1 MARHCLNVRRL
12 ADDQKGM
19 AVVVALL
26 ILVMLS
32 LLGITLMSLSM
43 TESQIGANESD
54 LKKAFFAAEAGIQE
68 AMYRMRLDPTAALPD
83 GSDEGDTAC
92 STTADPVV
100 IGEQGTPDTTW
111 PNPTSGNFWKYN
123 PFTTP
128 TPCSWAYSGSSA
140 AGYGNYFGGIAA
152 NLDSA
157 GRTFKF
163 CAAGDTSAYCTSANY
178 AHKIGNPLAKDSTTN
193 ANLTN
198 TASDPRSYTVTV
210 APVVGYVGG
219 CWQYVMPFV
228 DGAGNPVPLPGSSCV
243 ALPSPFNPFYKVT
256 SIGTAKSSQKTLV
269 TIIQRPNIKGP
280 KGALEANTNIN
291 VQSASA
297 IIDGRNYD
305 CNGNNPTADGN
316 LPAATSPTGTAGISI
331 NNPDNLQCDA
341 GTGTTCGGTSGTF
354 PDTIG
359 ALLVLGTNPPAPTQN
374 QINLINA
381 LNAYLESIKI
391 DPVAHPE
398 LLPSSAFHG
407 ILYVDGN
414 YAKPPDG
421 STGILIVHHRDASN
435 HDIATLGNF
444 NEGRFKGLII
454 ADKINKINGSAE
466 IIGGIFGF
474 GNAADGIAVD
484 DVTGTPNIKYSSCAI
499 DTFAPPTLFP
509 YQVVLGTWHEQ

>member
-1 MARHCLNVRRL
+1 MARHCLNVRRFV
-12 ADDQKGM
+12 DDRKGM

-210 APVVGYVGG
+210 APVVGFVGG
-219 CWQYVMPFV
+219 CWQYVDQF
-228 DGAGNPVPLPGSSCV
+228 GNPLDGSSCSPPS
-243 ALPSPFNPFYKVT
+243 LPSPFNPLFKVT

-269 TIIQRPNIKGP
+269 TMIQRSNVTPQIDGT
-280 KGALEANTNIN
+280 LTANTKVNI
-291 VQSASA
+291 QSATA
-297 IIDGRNYD
+297 IVDGRNYD
-305 CNGNNPTADGN
+305 CNGNNPSSDN
-316 LPAATSPTGTAGISI
+316 NFPAATVPTGSQITV
-331 NNPDNLQCDA
+331 NKPQNLQCDS
-341 GTGTTCGGTSGTF
+341 GTGTTACGGTTHPF

-359 ALLVLGTNPPAPTQN
+359 ALLLPATAPQSK
-374 QINLINA
+374 IDA
-381 LNAYLESIKI
+381 LNAYLESLKI

-398 LLPSSAFHG
+398 KLPTSAFHG
-407 ILYVDGN
+407 ILYVDGD
-414 YAKPPDG
+414 YARPPDG
-421 STGILIVHHRDASN
+421 STGILIVHHRYQNGQNGCTNPGGCDLAKLGPFNSN
-435 HDIATLGNF
+435 IT
-444 NEGRFKGLII
+444 FKGIII
-454 ADKINKINGSAE
+454 ADDIVKINGTST
-466 IIGGIFGF
+466 IIGAVVGF
-474 GNAADGIAVD
+474 GSPADGVSVD
-484 DVTGTPNIKYSSCAI
+484 DVTGTPNIKYSKCII
-499 DTFAPPTLFP
+499 DGLNQYFP
-509 YQVVLGTWHEQ
+509 FQIVSGTWHEQ

>member
-1 MARHCLNVRRL
+1 MARHCPNVRRL
-12 ADDQKGM
+12 VDDRKGM

-68 AMYRMRLDPTAALPD
+68 AMYRMRLDPNALSYEGASPGVPCTA
-83 GSDEGDTAC
+83 
-92 STTADPVV
+92 TADPTVV
-100 IGEQGTPDTTW
+100 GFVQGGVLTI
-111 PNPTSGNFWKYN
+111 PNPDPGHANFWKYN

-128 TPCSWAYSGSSA
+128 TACSWTYSGSNA
-140 AGYGNYFGGIAA
+140 AGYGNYFGGTAA

-157 GRTFKF
+157 GRTFKSSG
-163 CAAGDTSAYCTSANY
+163 AA
-178 AHKIGNPLAKDSTTN
+178 HTTGALIN
-193 ANLTN
+193 ASLTN
-198 TASDPRSYTVTV
+198 TLSDPRAYTVTV
-210 APVVGYVGG
+210 TSLIGHNGT
-219 CWQYVMPFV
+219 CWQYVDQFGVQLKPCPF
-228 DGAGNPVPLPGSSCV
+228 DPINPPSDPL
-243 ALPSPFNPFYKVT
+243 FKVT

-280 KGALEANTNIN
+280 KGTLEANTNIN

-305 CNGNNPTADGN
+305 CNGNNPAADGN
-316 LPAATSPTGTAGISI
+316 FPAATSPTGTGGISI
-331 NNPDNLQCDA
+331 NKPANVQCDN
-341 GTGTTCGGTSGTF
+341 GTGLTNCGGTSGTF

-374 QINLINA
+374 QINQINA

-398 LLPSSAFHG
+398 LVPSSAFHG
-407 ILYVDGN
+407 FLYVDGN

-444 NEGRFKGLII
+444 NEGTFKGLII

-484 DVTGTPNIKYSSCAI
+484 DVTGTPNIKYSKCAI